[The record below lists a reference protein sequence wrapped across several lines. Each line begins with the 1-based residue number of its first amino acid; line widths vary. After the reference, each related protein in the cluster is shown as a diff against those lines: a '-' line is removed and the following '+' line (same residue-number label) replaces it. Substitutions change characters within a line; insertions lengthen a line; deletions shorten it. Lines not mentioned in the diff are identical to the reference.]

1 MAYWIHK
8 AGTSTRPNYRFF
20 YMDSDESVSEL
31 PTATTDGV
39 KQSVDSSAHN
49 VCSIGSK
56 ALSLSTSTIYKL
68 DSNNKWVSQSSLSGS
83 SAGGGQS
90 AYQIAVEYGFEG
102 SVEEW
107 LVSLHGKDG
116 ENGADGKAATIKV
129 GQVTTVDP
137 DANASVVNTGTE
149 TNASFD
155 FSIPKGQPGTN
166 GSDGYSPTIVENVEN
181 TDGIYKLDVTTKTET
196 FTTPN
201 LMGSNGAD
209 GQDGITPNIQIG
221 NVETLE
227 PGEEATANITGSPE
241 SPTLNLGIP
250 KGETGTSSQVDHG
263 TADTTFQLPPNQLH
277 TWGEVPSLTLT
288 LGSGASGIVNE
299 YMFSFTSGI
308 TATTLSLPAAIQ
320 TDIVVEPN
328 TYYECSI
335 VNNYMVFRDWPIEE
349 ESA

>member
-31 PTATTDGV
+31 PTATTNGV

-68 DSNNKWVSQSSLSGS
+68 DSNNKWVAQSSSSGS

-90 AYQIAVEYGFEG
+90 AYQVAVEYGFEG

-107 LVSLHGKDG
+107 LASLHGKDG

-149 TNASFD
+149 TNALFD
-155 FSIPKGQPGTN
+155 FSIPKGQSGTN
-166 GSDGYSPTIVENVEN
+166 GSDGYSPTIVENAEN

-201 LMGSNGAD
+201 LMGSNG
-209 GQDGITPNIQIG
+209 QDGITPNIQIG

-227 PGEEATANITGSPE
+227 PGEDATANITGSPE

-250 KGETGTSSQVDHG
+250 KGETGVLSQVDHG
-263 TADTTFQLPPNQLH
+263 TADTTFELPSNQIH
-277 TWGEVPSLTLT
+277 TWGEVASLTLT
-288 LGSGASGIVNE
+288 LGAETTGVANV
-299 YMFSFTSGI
+299 YVFSFESGDAP
-308 TATTLSLPAAIQ
+308 TVLALPETVK

-328 TYYECSI
+328 THYECSI
-335 VNNYMVFRDWPIEE
+335 RGGYMSFDEWEV
-349 ESA
+349 SA

>member
-68 DSNNKWVSQSSLSGS
+68 DSNNKWVAQSSSSGS
-83 SAGGGQS
+83 SSGGGQS
-90 AYQIAVEYGFEG
+90 AYQVAVEYGFEG

-107 LVSLHGKDG
+107 LASLHGQDG
-116 ENGADGKAATIKV
+116 EDGADGKAATIKV

-137 DANASVVNTGTE
+137 DVDASVVNTGTE
-149 TNASFD
+149 TNALFD
-155 FSIPKGQPGTN
+155 FSIPKGQSGTN
-166 GSDGYSPTIVENVEN
+166 GSDGYSPTIVENAEN

-250 KGETGTSSQVDHG
+250 KGETGVLSQVDHG
-263 TADTTFQLPPNQLH
+263 TTDTTFTLPPNQYH
-277 TWGEVPSLTLT
+277 IWGEVTSLTLT
-288 LGSGASGIVNE
+288 LGAETSGRANG
-299 YMFSFTSGI
+299 YWFSFDSGNA
-308 TATTLSLPAAIQ
+308 ATTLSLPETVK

-328 TYYECSI
+328 MHYECSI
-335 VNNYMVFRDWPIEE
+335 VGNYMSFEE
-349 ESA
+349 WEVSA